1 MSHRRIPLA
10 LAAAAA
16 LLTPAV
22 TASADAPWSAPTGL
36 PGATIAQ
43 AVPAAMTPDGHAGAV
58 TANATGAP
66 APSQLVRLSATGTVL
81 ASDGLGIADTHVVAA
96 RDDDLII
103 AGSSLGATGT
113 IDDTSHIRVA
123 TAPAAGGAFSIAPVS
138 GSTGLH
144 VDGVAA
150 NARGDVAVIGADTKE
165 RVVYLKTAGQQQL
178 HAVLTIKVDPSTAR
192 NATIALSAKGDVLVL
207 WEDHHQV
214 KARHRGTK
222 SWGAVATLGDGVQ
235 SDLSAVVDDSNRLLA
250 AWKSQRV
257 SEGESNTPAIVSF
270 ITAAPGRGWGTR
282 RQIESVGTPSGAGYY
297 VASPGVQLHAVDS
310 HHALL
315 TWTGFNASNYAV
327 KAMNITDGHTS
338 TPQVLSPAGVDAV
351 LGDTTTVA
359 GGPALVL
366 WRAGVHGADPV
377 DAQTQP
383 RLFASARAGG
393 ATTFGSPE
401 AISDPADHVV
411 QPPTAL
417 IAGAARTALALFAT
431 ITAPSGQKLAVRPAI
446 GG

>member
-1 MSHRRIPLA
+1 MPLA

-16 LLTPAV
+16 LLTPAA
-22 TASADAPWSAPTGL
+22 ASADAPWSTPAGL

-43 AVPAAMTPDGHAGAV
+43 AVPAAMTPSGHAGAV
-58 TANATGAP
+58 TANAAGAP
-66 APSQLVRLSATGTVL
+66 APSQLLRLDATGAVL
-81 ASDGLGIADTHVVAA
+81 AGDPLGLADAHVAA
-96 RDDDLII
+96 RGEDLVV
-103 AGSSLGATGT
+103 AGSSLGTTGT

-123 TAPAAGGAFSIAPVS
+123 TAPAAGGAITIAPVS

-144 VDGVAA
+144 VDAVATSR
-150 NARGDVAVIGADTKE
+150 RGDVAVLGANTRE
-165 RVVYLKTAGQQQL
+165 RVVYLQTAAQRRL

-192 NATIALSAKGDVLVL
+192 NATLALGPKGDVLVL

-222 SWGAVATLGDGVQ
+222 SWGSVATLGDGVQ
-235 SDLSAVVDDSNRLLA
+235 SDLSAVVDDNNRLLA

-270 ITAAPGRGWGTR
+270 ITAAPGHGWGTR
-282 RQIESVGTPSGAGYY
+282 RRIESVATPSGAGFY
-297 VASPGVQLHAVDS
+297 VASPGVALDAVDA
-310 HHALL
+310 HHTLL
-315 TWTGFNASNYAV
+315 TWTGIDTTNYAV
-327 KAMNITDGHTS
+327 KAMTIADGHTS
-338 TPQVLSPAGVDAV
+338 APQVLSPAGVDAV

-359 GGPALVL
+359 DGTALVL
-366 WRAGVHGADPV
+366 WRAGVRGADPV

-383 RLFASARAGG
+383 RLFASARPGG
-393 ATTFGSPE
+393 AATFGAPE

-417 IAGAARTALALFAT
+417 LASTTHTALALFAT
-431 ITAPSGQKLAVRPAI
+431 ITAPSGQKLASRPAI